1 MIRGHLTYA
10 LFLVLLIA
18 IGVASADG
26 QCCVPQSTIDQCNG
40 TGGRCSWDSVA
51 CTCRCSP
58 SAIVIDTTGNGF
70 DLTSPSDGIMFDF
83 FGTGTPIKLSW
94 TAAESGD
101 AWLVLDRNGDG
112 RVDSGKEMFG
122 NITDQPPSSQQN
134 GFLALAEFDKPEN
147 GGNGD
152 GVIDSRDA
160 VFSQLRLWLDKNHN
174 GISEPDE
181 LFPLPTLGVF
191 SIDLHYVELRRRDE
205 FGNLFRY
212 RAKLNGDAD
221 RGPSQVGRW
230 AYDVF
235 LRIDSPGPMSTV
247 GQHDRDYIANRIDE
261 WHYRIVMIYQGT
273 PADFCSVS
281 DKSACNYQHV
291 LGTR

>member
-1 MIRGHLTYA
+1 
-10 LFLVLLIA
+10 
-18 IGVASADG
+18 
-26 QCCVPQSTIDQCNG
+26 
-40 TGGRCSWDSVA
+40 
-51 CTCRCSP
+51 
-58 SAIVIDTTGNGF
+58 
-70 DLTSPSDGIMFDF
+70 MFDF
-83 FGTGTPIKLSW
+83 FGTGTPIKISW
-94 TAAESGD
+94 TAADSSD
-101 AWLVLDRNGDG
+101 AWLVLDRNGNG
-112 RVDSGKEMFG
+112 RIDSAKEMFG

-134 GFLALAEFDKPEN
+134 GFLALAEFDKLEN

-152 GVIDSRDA
+152 GIIDSRDTI
-160 VFSQLRLWLDKNHN
+160 FSQLRLWLDKNHN

-191 SIDLHYVELRRRDE
+191 SIDLHYVEVRRRDK

-221 RGPSQVGRW
+221 KGPPEVGRW

-235 LRIDSPGPMSTV
+235 LIIDSSGPISTL
-247 GQHDRDYIANRIDE
+247 GQHDRDYIADRIDE
-261 WHYRIVMIYQGT
+261 GRDRILPISQGK

-281 DKSACNYQHV
+281 DTSACTYQHV